1 MTRELK
7 KQETIRDL
15 KTLAFKLESVIE
27 ALKELKRWGFFDLF
41 DNGILTSW
49 VKRQKISAI
58 NESLGDVRNLVCR
71 YQKELKVSEV
81 RLPSSLSHTRQDKIF
96 DIWLDN
102 SVTDFRVLKETKQ
115 VLESAELLYE
125 AVQQALSQ
133 LDVKD
138 S

>member
-71 YQKELKVSEV
+71 YQKKLKVSEL

-125 AVQQALSQ
+125 AVQQALSH

>member
-71 YQKELKVSEV
+71 YQKELKVSEL
-81 RLPSSLSHTRQDKIF
+81 RLPSSLSQTRQDKIF

>member
-1 MTRELK
+1 MTRDLK

-102 SVTDFRVLKETKQ
+102 SVTDFRVLKETKLL
-115 VLESAELLYE
+115 LESAEELYQI
-125 AVQQALSQ
+125 VQQALSH

>member
-1 MTRELK
+1 MTMELK

-27 ALKELKRWGFFDLF
+27 VLKELKRWGFFDLF

-71 YQKELKVSEV
+71 YQKELKVSEL

-125 AVQQALSQ
+125 AVQQALSH

>member
-1 MTRELK
+1 MTRDLK

-41 DNGILTSW
+41 DSGILTSW
-49 VKRQKISAI
+49 VKRQKISAV
-58 NESLGDVRNLVCR
+58 NESLEDVRDLACR
-71 YQKELKVSEV
+71 YQKELTASST
-81 RLPSSLSHTRQDKIF
+81 SSLSGLSHTGWDKGL

-102 SVTDFRVLKETKQ
+102 PVTDWRVLKETKLL
-115 VLESAELLYE
+115 LESAEELYQI
-125 AVQQALSQ
+125 VQQALSH

>member
-27 ALKELKRWGFFDLF
+27 VLKELKRWGFFDLF

-71 YQKELKVSEV
+71 YQKELKVSEL

-125 AVQQALSQ
+125 AVQQALSH

>member
-1 MTRELK
+1 MTRDLK

-58 NESLGDVRNLVCR
+58 NESLEDVRNLACR
-71 YQKELKVSEV
+71 YQKELKVSEL

-125 AVQQALSQ
+125 AVQQALSH

>member
-1 MTRELK
+1 MTRDLK

-58 NESLGDVRNLVCR
+58 NESLEDVRNLVCR
-71 YQKELKVSEV
+71 YQKELKVSEL

-125 AVQQALSQ
+125 AVQQALSH

>member
-1 MTRELK
+1 M
-7 KQETIRDL
+7 
-15 KTLAFKLESVIE
+15 
-27 ALKELKRWGFFDLF
+27 
-41 DNGILTSW
+41 
-49 VKRQKISAI
+49 
-58 NESLGDVRNLVCR
+58 
-71 YQKELKVSEV
+71 
-81 RLPSSLSHTRQDKIF
+81 PSSLSHTRQDKIF

>member
-1 MTRELK
+1 MTRDLK

-71 YQKELKVSEV
+71 YQKELKVSEL

-125 AVQQALSQ
+125 AVQQVLSH

>member
-1 MTRELK
+1 MTRDLK

-71 YQKELKVSEV
+71 YQKELKVSEL